1 MDKIIDKKLISIG
14 IFIFILIIIFKS
26 VHIVPS
32 GNRGV
37 VIKFGAVQK
46 DSLNEGMHFLNPLYN
61 VEAISVREQVKNM
74 VLTTY
79 TKDLQVAEINVALTY
94 SLNRDVSRLYQLIG
108 LEYDEKLILPIV
120 TTAIKDV
127 IGKWEASN
135 LIESR
140 EKAIA
145 EMYFAIKKGLNSDYI
160 NFGTFSLLNIDYSDA
175 FEKSIE
181 EKQIAT
187 QDAIKAKNKTV
198 QIREEANQKVITA
211 KAEAEA
217 MRIKASALASNKALV
232 EYEAVQKWDGKL
244 PTYTGGQIPFLNLT
258 K

>member
-1 MDKIIDKKLISIG
+1 MEKIIDKKIIIICVFVL
-14 IFIFILIIIFKS
+14 FLIIIVKS
-26 VHIVPS
+26 LHIVPS

-79 TKDLQVAEINVALTY
+79 TKDLQVAEIKVALTY
-94 SLNRDVSRLYQLIG
+94 SLNKDVAKLYQQIG

-120 TTAIKDV
+120 TTAIKDI
-127 IGKWEASN
+127 IGKWEASS

-140 EKAIA
+140 DKAIV
-145 EMYFAIKKGLNSDYI
+145 EISNAIKKGLNSEYI
-160 NFGTFSLLNIDYSDA
+160 TFGTFSLLNIDYSDA
-175 FEKSIE
+175 FEKAIE

-198 QIREEANQKVITA
+198 QIKEEANQKVITA

-217 MRIKASALASNKALV
+217 MRIKASALASNKSLV

-244 PTYTGGQIPFLNLT
+244 PTYTGGHIPFVNLT